1 MMLMNIE
8 GRRAMPDDRDL
19 PDLDY
24 DREKVDETV
33 LALLWLTL
41 HDDRRAWKGHDWDV
55 LDRLHQRGYIDD
67 PKNKAKSV
75 LLTEEGKQRSRELF
89 ARYFGVDAK
98 ERHRP

>member
-1 MMLMNIE
+1 MLMNTE
-8 GRRAMPDDRDL
+8 GRRAVPDDRDL

-41 HDDRRAWKGHDWDV
+41 HDDYRAWKGHDWDV
-55 LDRLHQRGYIDD
+55 LDRLHERGYIDD

-75 LLTEEGKQRSRELF
+75 LLTEVGKQRSRELF
-89 ARYFGVDAK
+89 ARYFSAEAK
-98 ERHRP
+98 

>member
-1 MMLMNIE
+1 
-8 GRRAMPDDRDL
+8 MPDDRHL

-41 HDDRRAWKGHDWDV
+41 HDHKRTWKGHDWDV
-55 LDRLHQRGYIDD
+55 LERLQQRGYIDD

-89 ARYFGVDAK
+89 ARYFSAEAK
-98 ERHRP
+98 

>member
-1 MMLMNIE
+1 MMLMNTE
-8 GRRAMPDDRDL
+8 GRTAMPDDRDL

-41 HDDRRAWKGHDWDV
+41 HDDHRAWKGHDWDV
-55 LDRLHQRGYIDD
+55 LERLHKRGYIDD

-89 ARYFGVDAK
+89 ARYFSAEAK
-98 ERHRP
+98 

>member
-1 MMLMNIE
+1 
-8 GRRAMPDDRDL
+8 MPDDPDL

-41 HDDRRAWKGHDWDV
+41 HDDHRAWKGHDWDV
-55 LDRLHQRGYIDD
+55 LERLHQRGYIDD

-75 LLTEEGKQRSRELF
+75 LLTEEGKRRSRGAVCPLLQRRGKAH
-89 ARYFGVDAK
+89 ARSLT
-98 ERHRP
+98 PQP